1 MKFKRFILL
10 LTAVIMAISVLP
22 MSVFADDGA
31 KISAKSNLRRPV
43 SPEQPMWIV
52 HIDTWNYAD
61 PAKIIDLIPEDI
73 LPYVVF
79 NISMSINYDHETHTW
94 GLVNDG
100 YELAKSWLR
109 TCAEKNVWAMVQPAS
124 GGQCHFKD
132 YPKGGLEGT
141 LFEEFFRDYP
151 NFLGFNYCEQF
162 WGFESADFPVTPLQ
176 RYKHFANLLEL
187 TNKYGGYLVVSWC
200 GNEWSQNISPLSML
214 RRLPQFEEACRKY
227 TENFI
232 LCEKHTQTGYVQDTE
247 SLCLGAYL
255 SGYSGQ
261 YGIRYDSTGWTN
273 ERGEEAK
280 DFTLATGLSTHIE
293 KLMQAGLTVIDG
305 PELIWDQDFME
316 KWGGTRTS
324 DGYTSRQWEMYD
336 QFQNVMID
344 MFRKVID
351 GSIRIP
357 SREEVIKNTKVVVIQ
372 DYKLSADVSKDTKF
386 CSPES
391 LFEGLYQMPGDGA
404 LKNNHNFFKSTG
416 RYPAIPV
423 VCGLADDVA
432 KSFELKVNASDYS
445 KKWRTTKMK
454 TDELNKLFPKEYTG
468 NIYARRNENSWTI
481 YNPFKTDKSATGS
494 IGFKYNTAEKL
505 ELSLSRYSAGVI
517 NEYPDKVNI
526 YINNYDN
533 RLNEPTVL
541 KKDIF
546 KFYGAAEEPKVSCK
560 DRGVNQTKSNVTKS
574 WKDGVLTISVSHN
587 GPIDIT
593 VDISGN
599 AENRLTKYTKSNVSA
614 PARPPLYYGDRQYEA
629 EHFEYKNVSKVVT
642 NGCRTGV
649 DNFTGQGY
657 MIFGKNSNAAVKDT
671 ISVLEAGEY
680 ILSLRYALKGS
691 AANNLSLY
699 INGESVSSPSLKNT
713 GSTSK
718 WGTYRVKVK
727 LKKGKNTFELK
738 AKSSASYDIYLDNIV
753 ISKAK

>member
-1 MKFKRFILL
+1 MKLKRFVLL
-10 LTAVIMAISVLP
+10 LTAVIVAISVLP
-22 MSVFADDGA
+22 LTAFAE
-31 KISAKSNLRRPV
+31 KSEKNSSKQELRRPV

-94 GLVNDG
+94 GMVNDG

-109 TCAEKNVWAMVQPAS
+109 TCAEKNVWALIQPAS

-132 YPKGGLEGT
+132 YPNCGLEGT

-162 WGFESADFPVTPLQ
+162 WGFEQKDFPVTPVQ

-200 GNEWSQNISPLSML
+200 GNQWGQNINPIAML
-214 RRLPQFEEACRKY
+214 KRVPEFEEACRKY

-232 LCEKHTQTGYVQDTE
+232 LCEKYTQVGYIQDAE
-247 SLCLGAYL
+247 SICLGAYL
-255 SGYSGQ
+255 SGYAGQ

-273 ERGEEAK
+273 SEGKNE

-293 KLMQAGLTVIDG
+293 KLMHSGLTVIDG
-305 PELIWDQDFME
+305 PELIWQQDFME
-316 KWGGTRTS
+316 KWGGTKTS
-324 DGYTSRQWEMYD
+324 DGYTSRQWEMFD

-344 MFRKVID
+344 MFRKVIG

-357 SREEVIKNTKVVVIQ
+357 GREEVIKNTKVAVVQ
-372 DYKLSADVSKDTKF
+372 DYKLNSNASDDAKF

-391 LFEGLYQMPGDGA
+391 LFEGLYQMADDGA
-404 LKNNHNFFKSTG
+404 LRDNHNFFKSTG

-423 VCGLADDVA
+423 VYGLADDIA
-432 KSFELKVNASDYS
+432 KGFEVKISALEYD
-445 KKWRTTKMK
+445 KKWGNVRTKISK
-454 TDELNKLFPKEYTG
+454 FNELFPKEYTG
-468 NIYARRNENSWTI
+468 DIYARRNENSWTI
-481 YNPFKTDKSATGS
+481 YNPFKTGKKATGR
-494 IGFKYNTAEKL
+494 IQFKYNTSDRI
-505 ELSLSRYSAGVI
+505 ELSLSRYSAGII
-517 NEYPDKVNI
+517 NEYPDKVDI

-533 RLNEPTVL
+533 ELDKSTVL
-541 KKDIF
+541 KKDVF
-546 KFYGAAEEPKVSCK
+546 KIYGASSEPKITYK
-560 DRGVNQTKSNVTKS
+560 DRGVNQSKSKVTKS
-574 WKDGVLTISVSHN
+574 WKNGVLTVSVSHN
-587 GPIDIT
+587 GP
-593 VDISGN
+593 VDLTISCSGD
-599 AENRLTKYTKSNVSA
+599 AEGRLTKYTKSDIIA
-614 PARPPLYYGDRQYEA
+614 PKRPPLYYGDRQYEA

-649 DNFTGQGY
+649 DKFTGQGY
-657 MIFGKNSNAAVKDT
+657 MIFGRSSNAAVKDT
-671 ISVLEAGEY
+671 ISVLKAGEY
-680 ILSLRYALKGS
+680 ILNLRYAIKGS
-691 AANNLSLY
+691 NANNLSLY
-699 INGESVSSPSLKNT
+699 INGRLVSSPSLKKT
-713 GSTSK
+713 GSISK
-718 WGTYRVKVK
+718 WGTYKVKVN
-727 LKKGKNTFELK
+727 LNKGENTFELK
-738 AKSSASYDIYLDNIV
+738 AVSSASEDIYLDNIV